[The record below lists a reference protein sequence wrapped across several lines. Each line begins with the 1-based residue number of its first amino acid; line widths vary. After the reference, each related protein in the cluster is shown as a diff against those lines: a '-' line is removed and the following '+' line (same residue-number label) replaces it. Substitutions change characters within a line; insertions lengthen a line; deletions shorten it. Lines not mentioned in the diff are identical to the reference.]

1 MKLNTRNH
9 NLYSYVGLTCF
20 GIFLVGVFLFQ
31 EWRLTGSLNGVTL
44 DDSWIHFRFA
54 DNLRRGLG
62 FSFNPGAVISGS
74 TSPLWVFLLSLFD
87 HGYLLPAKAMGILA
101 YLGSGWLTYG
111 LAKSAGIRSIYAFL
125 AGAGTL
131 GAGRLLWAAPSGMET
146 TTFALATLMALWF
159 WQRDAEKAISPITS
173 LAFGLAC
180 LLRPE
185 GYLLLVLSGVVWLVG
200 SDAGLKDK
208 AVWINLARH
217 FTIAGLLILPYPLFG
232 AITAGHLLPNT
243 FYAKTSAWGCPPSL
257 LYFGWIGSVFV
268 LDNPVMAFMAAVGLG
283 TLLWSGNWKRKRL
296 YVLCGLWLIGLP
308 LVYGFIAPCVS
319 GYYTRYTA
327 PLIPVMMILGAAGGQ
342 QLEAKIPGWLAHFRK
357 GSLLDAQPHLIAGL
371 LVEGLVLA
379 LVPTLL
385 FWAPFYA
392 HSVADIENMQV
403 RIGHWLAE
411 NTEPGDVLALN
422 DIGAIGYLA
431 DREIIDLGGLI
442 DPQVLPVIEGKGPG
456 ESDRP
461 LANYLAVLKPDYLV
475 IFPNWYPQL
484 AEFLRAKPVY
494 QVRLEP
500 RSIAGIP
507 NLTIVGGGVMVVY
520 ELDWSK
526 VGNP

>member
-1 MKLNTRNH
+1 
-9 NLYSYVGLTCF
+9 
-20 GIFLVGVFLFQ
+20 
-31 EWRLTGSLNGVTL
+31 
-44 DDSWIHFRFA
+44 
-54 DNLRRGLG
+54 
-62 FSFNPGAVISGS
+62 
-74 TSPLWVFLLSLFD
+74 
-87 HGYLLPAKAMGILA
+87 
-101 YLGSGWLTYG
+101 
-111 LAKSAGIRSIYAFL
+111 
-125 AGAGTL
+125 
-131 GAGRLLWAAPSGMET
+131 
-146 TTFALATLMALWF
+146 
-159 WQRDAEKAISPITS
+159 
-173 LAFGLAC
+173 
-180 LLRPE
+180 
-185 GYLLLVLSGVVWLVG
+185 
-200 SDAGLKDK
+200 
-208 AVWINLARH
+208 
-217 FTIAGLLILPYPLFG
+217 
-232 AITAGHLLPNT
+232 
-243 FYAKTSAWGCPPSL
+243 
-257 LYFGWIGSVFV
+257 
-268 LDNPVMAFMAAVGLG
+268 
-283 TLLWSGNWKRKRL
+283 
-296 YVLCGLWLIGLP
+296 
-308 LVYGFIAPCVS
+308 
-319 GYYTRYTA
+319 
-327 PLIPVMMILGAAGGQ
+327 
-342 QLEAKIPGWLAHFRK
+342 LEAKIPGWLAHFRK